1 MKRNLTHLIAI
12 SCLMAGAVNFE
23 NVKFSQ
29 NIETRAIDVVNS
41 AIIGTNGVVS
51 LKTPDTDFSGIPE
64 DKIQSANGVTFDIY
78 EDGEIRFFFDATDDA
93 RAPMDRIFVNGKKL
107 SQEIKEMVDAGIS
120 EYDAQMSIL
129 TPPGVSNVVSEMVYN
144 PLLGKKLAVIGD
156 SLTVSPSKE
165 LSYGSFIA
173 KRNNMTLVNKGRGG
187 EKLCVDGTNE
197 LGQVTNVSTIK
208 SYTNDIPAD
217 ADFILV

>member
-12 SCLMAGAVNFE
+12 SCLRAGAVNFE

-64 DKIQSANGVTFDIY
+64 DKIRTTNGVTFDIY

-93 RAPMDRIFVNGKKL
+93 RAPMDRIFVNGKNL
-107 SQEIKEMVDAGIS
+107 SQEI
-120 EYDAQMSIL
+120 
-129 TPPGVSNVVSEMVYN
+129 
-144 PLLGKKLAVIGD
+144 
-156 SLTVSPSKE
+156 
-165 LSYGSFIA
+165 
-173 KRNNMTLVNKGRGG
+173 
-187 EKLCVDGTNE
+187 
-197 LGQVTNVSTIK
+197 
-208 SYTNDIPAD
+208 
-217 ADFILV
+217 

>member
-107 SQEIKEMVDAGIS
+107 SQEIKERVDAGIS
-120 EYDAQMSIL
+120 ENNAQMSIM

-144 PLLGKKLAVIGD
+144 PLWGKKLAVIGD

-208 SYTNDIPAD
+208 SYTNDIPSD